1 MEILGKTIIFSEV
14 RSGFTFFRASI
25 SSKLGDEGNG
35 KNKQPKYAS
44 LSLDIRFVG
53 DKYNSKKCREKFN
66 SIGENK
72 HIAIEIK
79 KGFISIEEFQSNNGE
94 VKRKLVLNVQDC
106 EFDKGGWINNEKSAK
121 APAKA
126 SKAKSKTTSTE
137 DNQDDDMPFWLTKE
151 TN

>member
-25 SSKLGDEGNG
+25 SSKLGEEGTG
-35 KNKQPKYAS
+35 KNKNPKYAS
-44 LSLDIRFVG
+44 VSLDIRFVG

-66 SIGENK
+66 SIGADK

-79 KGFISIEEFQSNNGE
+79 KGFISVDEYEWNDGE

-106 EFDKGGWINNEKSAK
+106 EFDKGGWVNNEKPAK

-126 SKAKSKTTSTE
+126 SKAKSKSAPSE
-137 DNQDDDMPFWLTKE
+137 EIEEDDMPF
-151 TN
+151 

>member
-14 RSGFTFFRASI
+14 RSNFTFFRASI
-25 SSKLGDEGNG
+25 SSKLGEEGTG
-35 KNKQPKYAS
+35 KNKHPKYAS

-66 SIGENK
+66 SIGADK

-79 KGFISIEEFQSNNGE
+79 KGFISVDEYQTNNGE
-94 VKRKLVLNVQDC
+94 IKRKLVLNVQDC
-106 EFDKGGWINNEKSAK
+106 EFDKGGWVNNEKAAK

-126 SKAKSKTTSTE
+126 KSKAAASE
-137 DNQDDDMPFWLTKE
+137 DIVEDDLPF
-151 TN
+151 